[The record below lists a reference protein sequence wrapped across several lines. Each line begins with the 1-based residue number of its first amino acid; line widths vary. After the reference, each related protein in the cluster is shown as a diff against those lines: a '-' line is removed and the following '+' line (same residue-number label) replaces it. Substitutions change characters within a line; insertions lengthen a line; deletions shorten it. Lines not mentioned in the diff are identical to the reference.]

1 MSRRRQHLTGVPLRA
16 SEKREAVSHE
26 AGEREAE
33 ESQTAPEPLKIIIA
47 LRESAQNHAEEALT
61 ALVELIR
68 TASSEHVRAA
78 AANAILD
85 RALGKP
91 LPGAK
96 AADDLASDADG
107 ADRVLEVRWLDD
119 EET

>member
-1 MSRRRQHLTGVPLRA
+1 MSRRRKLTGAPLRA
-16 SEKREAVSHE
+16 SEKREPE
-26 AGEREAE
+26 QPRREAE
-33 ESQTAPEPLKIIIA
+33 EPQDAAPAPEPFKIIIA
-47 LRESAQNHAEEALT
+47 LRESAQNHAEGALEAL
-61 ALVELIR
+61 AELMKN
-68 TASSEHVRAA
+68 ASSEHVKVA

-96 AADDLASDADG
+96 AAEDLASDADG
-107 ADRVLEVRWLDD
+107 QDGVLEVRWLDD